1 MSLIHIEHL
10 TKEYPGAT
18 PLKDVCADI
27 YQGDVISIIGPS
39 GTGKS
44 TLLRCINRLEDPS
57 SGTIVVDGEVIT
69 DPDCKLPLVRQKM
82 GMVFQSF
89 YLFNNL
95 NIIEN
100 ITYAPIHLLKTPK
113 NQAYQEGME
122 LLERVGLAD
131 KAESFPEELSGG
143 QKQRIAIARAIAMK
157 PKILL
162 FDEPTSAL
170 DPTMVSEVLRVIR
183 SLADEGMTMMI
194 VTHEMNFARDISNR
208 IFYMDEGGIYE
219 EGSPQQIFENPQKEK
234 TRQFIK
240 RLKSLTITIEDP
252 DPHFP
257 RILQKIGKFGKNAMI
272 SAKTLQHIILILEEL
287 VIQNILPAISKEREA
302 FPIVV
307 DIQYSGTN
315 EETIIEITYGGEE
328 YDVLSQGDE
337 LSMMIVKKMVSAII
351 YEKKDRNYIWLKCQ
365 NYISMS

>member
-10 TKEYPGAT
+10 RKEYSGVT

-27 YQGDVISIIGPS
+27 NQGDVISIIGPS

-44 TLLRCINRLEDPS
+44 TLLRCLNRLEDPS
-57 SGTIVVDGEVIT
+57 SGKIIVDGEDIT
-69 DPDCKLPLVRQKM
+69 DPNCKLPLVRRKM

-100 ITYAPIHLLKTPK
+100 VTYAPIHLLKIPK
-113 NQAYQEGME
+113 NQAYQEGMK
-122 LLERVGLAD
+122 LLERVGLAE
-131 KAESFPEELSGG
+131 KAENFPEELSGG

-183 SLADEGMTMMI
+183 GLADEGMTMMI

-208 IFYMDEGGIYE
+208 VFYMDEGGIYE
-219 EGSPQQIFENPQKEK
+219 EGSPEQIFKNPQKEK
-234 TRQFIK
+234 TKQFIQ
-240 RLKSLTITIEDP
+240 RLRRLTLTITDP
-252 DPHFP
+252 DPHYPEF
-257 RILQKIGKFGKNAMI
+257 LQQMEQFGRNAMI
-272 SAKTLQHIILILEEL
+272 SVKTLQHIILVLEEL
-287 VIQNILPAISKEREA
+287 VIQNILPAISVDRDT

-307 DIQYSGTN
+307 DIEYSGTKG
-315 EETIIEITYGGEE
+315 ETNIEITYGGKE
-328 YDVLSQGDE
+328 YNVLTQGDE
-337 LSMMIVKKMVSAII
+337 LSMMIVKKMVAKIR
-351 YEKKDRNYIWLKCQ
+351 YEKKDRNH
-365 NYISMS
+365 ISVML